1 MCQLRAK
8 HRITAV
14 KSRQGL
20 IPQLRLYLC
29 RMFSSTSRFSTIL
42 AILSVV
48 LIGFSACGSLGGGK
62 VKSNSDDHKYQ
73 VNSGFRVAFYN
84 LENLFDTVD
93 GPNDDAEFLPT
104 SENRWNSERYQS
116 KLKNMAKVIDSIAP
130 DILGMVEVENA
141 FVLEDLRKNCNTMRI
156 SQTGGVE
163 NDDRKP
169 LGSDFEIVHRESPDA
184 RGIDV
189 ALIYN
194 RKKFYQTGVYMT
206 SVTLADGYKTRDI
219 MRVHLVER
227 LTGDSMAIFV
237 NHWPSRRGGA
247 ASAASRMTAAAA
259 LSQTLQN
266 NPTIPANFLIMGD
279 FNDDPEDVSIT
290 EGLQAGDAFHSIVNL
305 AFLARQADS
314 TVGTLAWHTGWNMFD
329 QIMISRPLYYANLHS
344 HESVDSVSN
353 HLHSYENKLWGSPR
367 INVYKRSWMLQ
378 HDGNKYDGWPLRTFA
393 GKKYMN
399 GFSDHLPVYT
409 DIVLV
414 HRH

>member
-1 MCQLRAK
+1 M
-8 HRITAV
+8 
-14 KSRQGL
+14 
-20 IPQLRLYLC
+20 
-29 RMFSSTSRFSTIL
+29 
-42 AILSVV
+42 V
-48 LIGFSACGSLGGGK
+48 LFGFSACGFLGGKKRRGE
-62 VKSNSDDHKYQ
+62 VEIPVPQSPGDIIYDVESNDVQ
-73 VNSGFRVAFYN
+73 VPPFRVAFYN
-84 LENLFDTVD
+84 LENLFDTID
-93 GPNDDAEFLPT
+93 GPNDDAEFLPAA
-104 SENRWNSERYQS
+104 ENRWNTERYQN
-116 KLKNMAKVIDSIAP
+116 KLRNMAKVIDSIAP
-130 DILGMVEVENA
+130 DILGVVEVENA
-141 FVLEDLRKNCNTMRI
+141 FVLEDLRKHCVGMNFFDT
-156 SQTGGVE
+156 SKDG
-163 NDDRKP
+163 DKDRDAM
-169 LGSDFEIVHRESPDA
+169 GTDFEIIHRESPDA

-206 SVTLADGYKTRDI
+206 PVTLADGYKTRDI

-247 ASAASRMTAAAA
+247 ASAASRMAAAAA

-266 NPTIPANFLIMGD
+266 NPSIPANFLIMGD

-314 TVGTLAWHTGWNMFD
+314 TLGTLAWHTGWNMFD
-329 QIMISRPLYYANLHS
+329 QIMISRPLFFANLHS
-344 HESVDSVSN
+344 HETAAGVSEAAPS
-353 HLHSYENKLWGSPR
+353 HLHSYENKLWGAPCV
-367 INVYKRSWMLQ
+367 NVYKRSWMLQ

-399 GFSDHLPVYT
+399 GFSDHLPVFV

-414 HRH
+414 HRHPMGR

>member
-1 MCQLRAK
+1 MVRG
-8 HRITAV
+8 T
-14 KSRQGL
+14 
-20 IPQLRLYLC
+20 
-29 RMFSSTSRFSTIL
+29 TRFSVIL
-42 AILSVV
+42 TLLFVV
-48 LIGFSACGSLGGGK
+48 LVGFSACGSLGGGK
-62 VKSNSDDHKYQ
+62 GKSAVEQHVYSANA
-73 VNSGFRVAFYN
+73 GFRVAFYN

-93 GPNDDAEFLPT
+93 GPNDDAEFLPA
-104 SENRWNSERYQS
+104 SENRWNTERYQS
-116 KLKNMAKVIDSIAP
+116 KLKNMARVIDSIAP
-130 DILGMVEVENA
+130 DILGVVEVENA
-141 FVLEDLRKNCNTMRI
+141 FVLEDLRKHCHSMHV
-156 SQTGGVE
+156 SQTVAVE
-163 NDDRKP
+163 NEDRKP

-194 RKKFYQTGVYMT
+194 RQKFYATGVYMT

-227 LTGDSMAIFV
+227 LTGDSLAIFV

-247 ASAASRMTAAAA
+247 ASAASRMAAAAA
-259 LSQTLQN
+259 LTQTLQN
-266 NPTIPANFLIMGD
+266 NPSIPANYLLMGD
-279 FNDDPEDVSIT
+279 FNDDPEDPSIT

-305 AFLARQADS
+305 AFTARAADS
-314 TVGTLAWHTGWNMFD
+314 TIGTLAWHTGWNMFD
-329 QIMISRPLYYANLHS
+329 QIMVSRPLYYANLHR
-344 HESVDSVSN
+344 HESDGNASQIASAMPN
-353 HLHSYENKLWGSPR
+353 
-367 INVYKRSWMLQ
+367 INVYKRVWMLQ

>member
-1 MCQLRAK
+1 MVRG
-8 HRITAV
+8 T
-14 KSRQGL
+14 
-20 IPQLRLYLC
+20 
-29 RMFSSTSRFSTIL
+29 TRFSVIL
-42 AILSVV
+42 TLLFVV
-48 LIGFSACGSLGGGK
+48 LVGFSACGSLGGGK
-62 VKSNSDDHKYQ
+62 GKSVVEQHVYSANA
-73 VNSGFRVAFYN
+73 GFRVAFYN

-93 GPNDDAEFLPT
+93 GPNDDAEFLPA
-104 SENRWNSERYQS
+104 SENRWNTERYQS

-130 DILGMVEVENA
+130 DILGVVEVENA
-141 FVLEDLRKNCNTMRI
+141 FVLEDLRKHCHSMHV
-156 SQTGGVE
+156 SQTVAVE
-163 NDDRKP
+163 NEDRKP

-194 RKKFYQTGVYMT
+194 RQKFYATGVYMT
-206 SVTLADGYKTRDI
+206 SVALADGYKTRDI

-227 LTGDSMAIFV
+227 LTGDSLAIFV

-247 ASAASRMTAAAA
+247 ASAASRMAAAAA
-259 LSQTLQN
+259 LTQTLQN
-266 NPTIPANFLIMGD
+266 NPSIPANYLLMGD
-279 FNDDPEDVSIT
+279 FNDDPEDPSIT

-305 AFLARQADS
+305 AFTARAADS
-314 TVGTLAWHTGWNMFD
+314 TIGTLAWHTGWNMFD
-329 QIMISRPLYYANLHS
+329 QIMVSRPLYYANLHR
-344 HESVDSVSN
+344 HESDGNASQIASAMPN
-353 HLHSYENKLWGSPR
+353 
-367 INVYKRSWMLQ
+367 INVYKRVWMLQ